1 MATFGPYSA
10 ICYGLILSAVTVYSV
25 RSWYAPT
32 FNDIADGRP
41 PSVKFCC
48 GHRPRTLRG
57 SICFRMLAYGGPPVF
72 MHRAGKS
79 SSNRFL
85 NFCLARW
92 LAQLLS
98 RSFYSGSS
106 SSRYPLAACPPLGRA
121 KRMGRQKAARAPEP

>member
-10 ICYGLILSAVTVYSV
+10 ICYGLTLSAVTVYSV

-57 SICFRMLAYGGPPVF
+57 SVCFRMLAYGGPPVF

-79 SSNRFL
+79 SSHRFL
-85 NFCLARW
+85 NFCFGALVLYMISVAATPLYVEAVRD
-92 LAQLLS
+92 LLV
-98 RSFYSGSS
+98 RV
-106 SSRYPLAACPPLGRA
+106 PVAEALCD
-121 KRMGRQKAARAPEP
+121 